1 MRSAVM
7 AARMCCMCVAASH
20 LVALAVCAWGR
31 RCRGGEGAQPE
42 SCASRLAMDLE
53 KLRCFCVCVV
63 DGTNSYKGCQ
73 VDVSDSAGWELS
85 CCPRLG

>member
-1 MRSAVM
+1 
-7 AARMCCMCVAASH
+7 
-20 LVALAVCAWGR
+20 
-31 RCRGGEGAQPE
+31 
-42 SCASRLAMDLE
+42 MDLE